1 MLLLLKEEL
10 KERLQAIVDGI
21 KETRRHKQIVKKI
34 TEKEKSTDY
43 TEWEVGYE
51 RQFEKNCAIITEQMH
66 KDAKGMTVMEY
77 YTAMNILADRV
88 KEQEKRDRKLKSK

>member
-1 MLLLLKEEL
+1 MLLKEEL
-10 KERLQAIVDGI
+10 KERLKAIIDEVG
-21 KETRRHKQIVKKI
+21 ETGRHRQVKRKI
-34 TEKEKSTDY
+34 AELEKATDY
-43 TEWEVGYE
+43 TEWEVEYE